1 MINIANPYET
11 PRCSSDS
18 LIISTTLKSSELT
31 FCNSKPKSDY
41 NAINKSRLSLN
52 RLAERMTLGT
62 PPTQAYGE
70 PWYWDNRYAHESAP
84 FDWYQKYPALAPLVH
99 LYVPH
104 RHQRI
109 LVVGCGNSVFSEDMV
124 NDGYEDVVN
133 VDISS
138 VVIEAMQTKYSN
150 RQQLKYIKMDVRD
163 MSPFQAGS
171 FDAVI
176 DKGTLDS
183 ILCGNNS
190 RQNATQMLEEVW
202 RVLKDKG
209 VYILITYG
217 APAYRLGLL
226 KESSI
231 WSIKLH
237 VIVKFGPE
245 GSSEQP
251 IRELTN
257 PVPLEEGGSSV
268 EDEAKAKE

>member
-1 MINIANPYET
+1 
-11 PRCSSDS
+11 
-18 LIISTTLKSSELT
+18 
-31 FCNSKPKSDY
+31 
-41 NAINKSRLSLN
+41 
-52 RLAERMTLGT
+52 MTLGT
-62 PPTQAYGE
+62 PSSQAYGE

-84 FDWYQKYPALAPLVH
+84 FDWYQKYPALASLIH

-104 RHQRI
+104 RHERI

-150 RQQLKYIKMDVRD
+150 CQQLKYIKLDVRD

-171 FDAVI
+171 FAAVI

-190 RQNATQMLEEVW
+190 RQNATQMLGEVW
-202 RVLKDKG
+202 SFNLAL
-209 VYILITYG
+209 YH
-217 APAYRLGLL
+217 AA
-226 KESSI
+226 
-231 WSIKLH
+231 
-237 VIVKFGPE
+237 KFGAE

-251 IRELTN
+251 TRALTD
-257 PVPLEEGGSSV
+257 PILLDESGSSV
-268 EDEAKAKE
+268 EDVLGKNPDVHYIYVCTKALPIILPAIPLSSLTC

>member
-1 MINIANPYET
+1 
-11 PRCSSDS
+11 
-18 LIISTTLKSSELT
+18 
-31 FCNSKPKSDY
+31 
-41 NAINKSRLSLN
+41 
-52 RLAERMTLGT
+52 MTLGT
-62 PPTQAYGE
+62 PSTQAYGE

-84 FDWYQKYPALAPLVH
+84 FDWYQKYPALAPLIH

-104 RHQRI
+104 RHQRV
-109 LVVGCGNSVFSEDMV
+109 LVVGCGNS
-124 NDGYEDVVN
+124 
-133 VDISS
+133 DI
-138 VVIEAMQTKYSN
+138 K
-150 RQQLKYIKMDVRD
+150 LDVRD

-190 RQNATQMLEEVW
+190 RQNATQMLQEVW

-217 APAYRLGLL
+217 APVYRLDLL
-226 KESSI
+226 KESCM

-237 VIVKFGPE
+237 VIAKFGSE

-257 PVPLEEGGSSV
+257 PVRLEESGSSV
-268 EDEAKAKE
+268 EDVLGEKPDVHYIYVCTKATNAKE

>member
-1 MINIANPYET
+1 
-11 PRCSSDS
+11 
-18 LIISTTLKSSELT
+18 
-31 FCNSKPKSDY
+31 
-41 NAINKSRLSLN
+41 
-52 RLAERMTLGT
+52 MTLGT
-62 PPTQAYGE
+62 PSSQAYGE

-84 FDWYQKYPALAPLVH
+84 FDWYQKYPALASLIH

-104 RHQRI
+104 RHERI

-150 RQQLKYIKMDVRD
+150 CQQLKYIKLDVRD

-171 FDAVI
+171 FAAVI

-183 ILCGNNS
+183 IL
-190 RQNATQMLEEVW
+190 
-202 RVLKDKG
+202 
-209 VYILITYG
+209 ITYG
-217 APAYRLGLL
+217 APVYRLGLL
-226 KESSI
+226 KESCM

-237 VIVKFGPE
+237 HKSLQNKNMIRETKFGAE

-251 IRELTN
+251 TRALTD
-257 PVPLEEGGSSV
+257 PILLDESGSSV
-268 EDEAKAKE
+268 EDVLGKNADVHYIYVCTKVRKFSTQRFFWALPIILPAIPLSRPYMLI

>member
-1 MINIANPYET
+1 
-11 PRCSSDS
+11 
-18 LIISTTLKSSELT
+18 
-31 FCNSKPKSDY
+31 
-41 NAINKSRLSLN
+41 
-52 RLAERMTLGT
+52 MTLGT
-62 PPTQAYGE
+62 PSSQAYGE

-84 FDWYQKYPALAPLVH
+84 FDWYQKYPALASLIH

-104 RHQRI
+104 RHERI

-150 RQQLKYIKMDVRD
+150 CQQLKYIKLDVRD

-171 FDAVI
+171 FAAVI

-190 RQNATQMLEEVW
+190 RQNATQMLGEVW
-202 RVLKDKG
+202 RLQSLCMYSYFFSLTVLASAAD
-209 VYILITYG
+209 Y
-217 APAYRLGLL
+217 
-226 KESSI
+226 I
-231 WSIKLH
+231 WSSGISPWLAER
-237 VIVKFGPE
+237 IVLVEHKTASKFGAE

-251 IRELTN
+251 TRALTD
-257 PVPLEEGGSSV
+257 PILLDESGSSV
-268 EDEAKAKE
+268 EDVLGKNPDVHYIYVCTKVRKFSTQRFFWVYSNG